1 MSKKEINLI
10 ELRIKIDQINEK
22 IISGLKQRSR
32 YPVNQGI
39 YSKDFIKG
47 HTWFLYRLKK
57 EQDIDSQ
64 FGRFLYSDQAPM
76 FFKKEELDKPV
87 TARKAPKIN
96 GLTHIKIDKS
106 KKILEAYREIIKK
119 ICNKKEDENYYGET
133 AKLDVDNILAI
144 NERVLGLGEQVAE
157 YKMESDPDILKEK
170 DRTKI
175 RAKLVIPQREKEVL
189 DSAKEIAKKYGL
201 GHEEDICKFIKE
213 IIDITTDS
221 EVEYIIKKKELSLCC
236 LKKRC

>member
-1 MSKKEINLI
+1 MSKKNINLV
-10 ELRIKIDQINEK
+10 ELRIKIDQINER

-32 YPVNQGI
+32 YPINQGI
-39 YSKDFIKG
+39 YSKDFIKD

-106 KKILEAYREIIKK
+106 KKILEAYREIVKK
-119 ICNKKEDENYYGET
+119 ICTNREDENSYGET

-157 YKMESDPDILKEK
+157 YKIESDPEILKEK
-170 DRTKI
+170 DKSKI
-175 RAKLVIPQREKEVL
+175 RSSLVIPQREQEVL
-189 DSAKEIAKKYGL
+189 LSAKEIAKKYDL
-201 GHEEDICKFIKE
+201 GHEKELCDFIKE
-213 IIDITTDS
+213 IIDITTDA
-221 EVEYIIKKKELSLCC
+221 EVEYIIKKKEMSL
-236 LKKRC
+236 